1 MSAIMETIAKLPSNL
16 QIVIGLAVVA
26 HLVAL
31 LIAVGYALKP
41 GAKGGRAAFS
51 AELKQKSK

>member
-1 MSAIMETIAKLPSNL
+1 MSAIMETIANLPSNL
-16 QIVIGLAVVA
+16 QIMIGLAVAA

-41 GAKGGRAAFS
+41 GPKGGRAAFS